1 MFAKTSQKKN
11 SRFCNSSYGEG
22 TPSESM
28 VLGKRAASGMN
39 QPKNE
44 VVSVSLARDI
54 VFQLY
59 YNTNKSGHVGQLGQ
73 VLEISKNDIILK

>member
-1 MFAKTSQKKN
+1 
-11 SRFCNSSYGEG
+11 
-22 TPSESM
+22 
-28 VLGKRAASGMN
+28 MN

-59 YNTNKSGHVGQLGQ
+59 YITNKSGHVGHLGQ
-73 VLEISKNDIILK
+73 VLEISKNDIILNNKIPVKPLYNRLDGENQSLGKSSSSFFNGQTRRAKI